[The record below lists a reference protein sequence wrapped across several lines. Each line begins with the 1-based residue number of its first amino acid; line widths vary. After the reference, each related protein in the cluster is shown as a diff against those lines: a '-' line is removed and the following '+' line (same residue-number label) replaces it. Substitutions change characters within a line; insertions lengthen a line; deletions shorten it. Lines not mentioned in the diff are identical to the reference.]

1 MRCQLYELAYEL
13 AWLQRRTNLE
23 KQNNPPHFSQ
33 PKPNKT
39 KQNNA
44 SERRRL
50 RRKRPVEHDGLLKS
64 TAMPP
69 NSSDFQTGRQIEAA
83 ACKRKMR
90 SGSG

>member
-64 TAMPP
+64 TAMP
-69 NSSDFQTGRQIEAA
+69 QTRVIFGQADPSRCLQGKDARRQ
-83 ACKRKMR
+83 RL
-90 SGSG
+90 